1 MPIINK
7 SASNYVEYISKNNPP
22 YLSKKRDASINLN
35 GKVSDC

>member
-22 YLSKKRDASINLN
+22 YLS
-35 GKVSDC
+35 

>member
-22 YLSKKRDASINLN
+22 YLSKKRDASI
-35 GKVSDC
+35 

>member
-22 YLSKKRDASINLN
+22 YLSKK
-35 GKVSDC
+35 